1 MGNYIEISRPFKP
14 TKTITL
20 DIREVVETF
29 NDITNISNPSIG
41 LLIYVKAIDTY
52 YKVVSLSSRTD
63 DIGFTEYY
71 IDTTKD
77 IVEVLQKG
85 EKGDTGPQGPQG
97 ERGLQGESGK
107 DGSSVTIL
115 GSVGSKEELVGKY
128 SPSLTRGDG
137 YLINGYLWVFQG
149 SEEPASGEYYYDSV
163 NKVYWLNVG
172 EIKGPKGDK
181 GDKGEPGV
189 SVEGPKGE
197 DGKTSYIH
205 IRYSNSSTGNPMNA
219 LAGKYMGIQIEYTGI
234 PSADPNDYKP
244 WIEIKGAQGPQ
255 GVAGDKG
262 YIHIAYADSADGKVN
277 FTILAPEGRS
287 YIGVYS
293 DNIADDS
300 VNPED
305 YKWSKLTG
313 DAGINYTYRIVYAVG
328 GLGDSAPS
336 YSPSNNNPGSVW
348 SAHFPEYDPYTEV
361 VWAIDAIFNVET
373 NNLSGSWGNLRIV
386 TGVPGVT
393 GTAPNYST
401 TVFAL
406 TSDVPTPPAV
416 GVYPTTPG
424 TSIGSA
430 GVTANW
436 VDYPDTPETDNLRWW
451 ACVGKVNGVTELVT
465 EWGQPHLCFGQDGE
479 DGDAKDGKF
488 LEWRFFN
495 SEEKPTIVDKTARVP
510 QTKVN
515 GINTNWGTAQ
525 NLPTVAENEFMW
537 ASTCYVTANDTL
549 DGNWSEPWK
558 VSGERGPQGVQGIQG
573 PVGEQGIQGTAGIP
587 GVTYEERY
595 MLGTEN
601 APMNAWNSSMATQR
615 EPEGWTTSIPKTT
628 EEYLY
633 IWCIK
638 ARTYKETAESE
649 EWLLEPNAT
658 WEGPFRLSGLNGLGG
673 EQGARGQLVYPAG
686 VYDVNKLY
694 ETTENSA
701 PYVYDPKGSAFY
713 VLNKQMQWV
722 GEKADNIDYP
732 QGVVDQNG
740 QTPYDNSIT
749 SYPVWVPFEMFD
761 AVYTQIGIIA
771 NGLIGSSVFNGD
783 FVFSQQGK
791 DNKGNYSSAYHN
803 FCLYDK
809 TDPYAAQNIFYP
821 NICFNYRTGEGW
833 LAGSKIK
840 WDADGN
846 VTFDSSVKMSWNNIS
861 DGDDVLQET
870 INVENAALKNEIIN
884 DINTYKASNNAAVK
898 ELQDKQAIA
907 DTAIKNA
914 QADIDA
920 ANKVIADNKS
930 DVDLQI
936 AAVEQSIET
945 SKTALEVKYDAR
957 IADLSGDIVASEK
970 ALTDAKAELEAAI
983 AAGDEAAIEAAQ
995 DKVDALNNL
1004 IEALELKQ
1012 TQLEND
1018 LNSKTTAINALSV
1031 RLNNIENGTTQV
1043 GLTTQEVNS
1052 LIQTAFIDGTYIESD
1067 SVTTPNVFT
1076 SNILALVAK
1085 FGTVDAARITGDTIQ
1100 GHTIQSNTSI
1110 DNSGTD
1116 DAGIVKNPTWK
1127 LNNDGTGYFAKGNFR
1142 WDELGNV
1149 TLGGFTDSEGNKPI
1163 ITIAEAWNTDE
1174 QGNIWAK
1181 NLNASFM
1188 KDGSGHLGKL
1198 NEGLS
1203 WDAEGNVTINSQLK
1217 YNFQIIY
1224 TNTADTSETAP
1235 TSFNLK
1241 VSDANKYL
1249 IKDNPVSTYITDE
1262 EAPTKYGIY
1271 LNWWGNRI
1279 AEGGMVDVDIINGS
1293 SDTIVIK
1300 GVSNA
1305 VNIGTKAVIYAPFR
1319 KSHDY
1324 ILPQYNYTLGRISYD
1339 ETNSITTNQILLLP
1353 GTTLQLQLYND
1364 GEYINGYVKNIGSFQ
1379 VLSNDSNGVPLN
1391 TNILCS
1397 MAPEHNNMPVNNVN
1411 IDSLEDDKM
1420 NSHFMVN
1427 HYFKFNTNA
1436 NFRSF
1441 LQECKSNSVNL
1452 PIFTKPFYFE
1462 NLDTVGGNLYNV
1474 AIGDGSG
1481 FIDKQTSNLFTDNYG
1496 VNYSNIKDLDNSY
1509 GFTWASIKQN
1519 PGTLSSLISSTYGI
1533 NVTNLKTLNLPYI
1546 IKLNYYIPEY
1556 GKIIKSN
1563 PVRLTDS
1570 TLSNRTLFTFNNVE
1584 EERFL
1589 STLFNSTHKLLNVYT
1604 YLEFKHLINVQSVG
1618 TTQYTDI
1625 SSYSFSSKSPSSQK
1639 IKVTFNDGSYN
1650 YNTNVVTSNATWLTV
1665 VNNNDGTYTL
1675 SAAQN
1680 TGAKRTTT
1688 LTMSFTYNGVTYT
1701 RDFEVSQAG

>member
-1 MGNYIEISRPFKP
+1 MAELIQISGSLKP
-14 TKTITL
+14 NAAIPL
-20 DIREVVETF
+20 DSRGVVDTF
-29 NDITNISNPSIG
+29 NDIANISNPNIG
-41 LLIYVKAIDTY
+41 LLIYVKAIDTH
-52 YKVVSLSSRTD
+52 YKVVSISSKSNA
-63 DIGFTEYY
+63 IGFTEYY

-97 ERGLQGESGK
+97 ERGLQGEKGS

-115 GSVGSKEELVGKY
+115 GSVGSKEELVNKY

-149 SEEPASGEYYYDSV
+149 SEEPASGEYFYDSV

-181 GDKGEPGV
+181 GDKGDQGV
-189 SVEGPKGE
+189 SIEGPKGE

-205 IRYSNSSTGNPMNA
+205 IRYSNSSTGANMNES
-219 LAGKYMGIQIEYTGI
+219 AGRYIGIQIEYTGT
-234 PSADPNDYKP
+234 PSKDPNDYKP
-244 WIEIKGAQGPQ
+244 WVEIKGAQGPQ
-255 GVAGDKG
+255 GIAGDKG
-262 YIHIAYADSADGKVN
+262 YVHIAYADSADGKDN
-277 FTILAPEGRS
+277 FTILAPEGRK

-300 VNPED
+300 TNPED

-336 YSPSNNNPGSVW
+336 YSPSSKNPGTSW
-348 SAHFPEYDPYTEV
+348 SSAFPEYDPYSEV

-373 NNLSGSWGNLRIV
+373 NNLSGSWGNLRLV
-386 TGVPGVT
+386 TGVPGAV

-495 SEEKPTIVDKTARVP
+495 SEDKPTIVDKTARIP

-515 GINTNWGTAQ
+515 GVNTNWGTAQ

-558 VSGERGPQGVQGIQG
+558 VSGERGPQGIQGIQG
-573 PVGEQGIQGTAGIP
+573 PIGEQGIQGTAGIP

-601 APMNAWNSSMATQR
+601 APKNAWNSTLAGKR
-615 EPEGWTTSIPKTT
+615 EPDGWTTSIPKTT

-638 ARTYKETAESE
+638 ARTYKATAESE

-749 SYPVWVPFEMFD
+749 SYPVWIPFEMFD

-791 DNKGNYSSAYHN
+791 DNKGKYSSAYHN

-809 TDPYAAQNIFYP
+809 TDPYASQNIFYP

-861 DGDDVLQET
+861 DGNDILQEA
-870 INVENAALKNEIIN
+870 INVENAALKIEIIN
-884 DINTYKASNNAAVK
+884 DINAYKASNNAAVE
-898 ELQDKQAIA
+898 ELQNKQAIA
-907 DTAIKNA
+907 NAAIKNA
-914 QADIDA
+914 QADINA
-920 ANKVIADNKS
+920 ANRVIASNKS
-930 DVDLQI
+930 DIDLQI

-945 SKTALEVKYDAR
+945 SKSALESKYDAR
-957 IADLSGDIVASEK
+957 LADLSLDIDASER
-970 ALTDAKAELEAAI
+970 ALTDAKAELESAI
-983 AAGDEAAIEAAQ
+983 AAGDEAAIKAAQ
-995 DKVDALNNL
+995 DKVDALNDL
-1004 IEALELKQ
+1004 IEALEIKQ

-1018 LNSKTTAINALSV
+1018 LNSKTTAINALYI
-1031 RLNNIENGTTQV
+1031 RLGNIENGTTKV
-1043 GLTTQEVNS
+1043 GLTTQDVNS

-1100 GHTIQSNTSI
+1100 GHTIQSSTSI
-1110 DNSGTD
+1110 DNSGTN
-1116 DAGIVKNPTWK
+1116 DAGIVTNPTWK
-1127 LNNDGTGYFAKGNFR
+1127 LNNDGTGYFARRNISWDLDGNIQIGSIK
-1142 WDELGNV
+1142 DP
-1149 TLGGFTDSEGNKPI
+1149 EGNYPTVNI
-1163 ITIAEAWNTDE
+1163 GCAWITTSDGWIKTPSNSAAFGPDG
-1174 QGNIWAK
+1174 QGR
-1181 NLNASFM
+1181 
-1188 KDGSGHLGKL
+1188 LGKEG
-1198 NEGLS
+1198 EGLS
-1203 WDAEGNVTINSQLK
+1203 WDKSGNVTINSQLK
-1217 YNFQIIY
+1217 YNFQVIY
-1224 TNTADTSETAP
+1224 TNTADTNETAP
-1235 TSFNLK
+1235 TSFSLK
-1241 VSDANKYL
+1241 ISDTNKYL
-1249 IKDNPVSTYITDE
+1249 IKDNPKSSRIIDE
-1262 EAPTKYGIY
+1262 EATDKFSLY
-1271 LNWWGNRI
+1271 LNWWSSEI
-1279 AEGGMVDVDIINGS
+1279 EEGSIVDVDIINGS
-1293 SDTIVIK
+1293 SDSVLLK
-1300 GVSNA
+1300 GVTNRYKNA
-1305 VNIGTKAVIYAPFR
+1305 AIYAPFR
-1319 KSHDY
+1319 KTHDY
-1324 ILPQYNYTLGRISYD
+1324 IFPQNNFTLGSVSWD
-1339 ETNSITTNQILLLP
+1339 ETNSITTNQICLLP
-1353 GTTLQLQLYND
+1353 GTTLQLQLYKVDNFTY
-1364 GEYINGYVKNIGSFQ
+1364 GYIKNIGSFQ
-1379 VLSNDSNGVPLN
+1379 LLSSINKGTNVTN
-1391 TNILCS
+1391 TNVLCS
-1397 MAPEHNNMPVNNVN
+1397 LAPEHNNMPVNNVN
-1411 IDSLEDDKM
+1411 LDSLEDDKM

-1427 HYFKFNTNA
+1427 HYFKFNTDA
-1436 NFRSF
+1436 NFKSF
-1441 LQECKSNSVNL
+1441 LKECKSNSVNL
-1452 PIFTKPFYFE
+1452 PVFTKPFYFE
-1462 NLDTVGGNLYNV
+1462 NLDTIGGNLYNV
-1474 AIGDGSG
+1474 VIGDGSVG
-1481 FIDKQTSNLFTDNYG
+1481 IENQVSNLFTDNYD
-1496 VNYSNIKDLDNSY
+1496 VDYANIKILDNSY
-1509 GFTWASIKQN
+1509 GFTWSQISQN

-1533 NVTNLKTLNLPYI
+1533 NVTNLKVLSLPYI

-1556 GKIIKSN
+1556 GKIIKSE
-1563 PVRLTDS
+1563 PVRLTDT
-1570 TLSNRTLFTFNNVE
+1570 TLSDFTWFRFNNVE

-1589 STLFNSTHKLLNVYT
+1589 ATLFNSTHKLLNVYT
-1604 YLEFKHLINVQSVG
+1604 YLEFKHIINVQKVG
-1618 TTQYTDI
+1618 IYEYLNI
-1625 SSYSFSSKSPSSQK
+1625 SSYDFTSKSPSTQD
-1639 IKVTFNDGSYN
+1639 IKVVFNDGQYN
-1650 YNTNVVTSNATWLTV
+1650 YGTNIVTSKATWLTV
-1665 VNNNDGTYTL
+1665 KNNNNGTYTL
-1675 SAAQN
+1675 TVSQN
-1680 TGAKRTTT
+1680 TTGAKRTTT